1 MELKTKTIQNIDE
14 DDTEDL
20 SQVRGSK
27 TTIKIRIWV
36 RGRMRA
42 NLKAVGGSS

>member
-1 MELKTKTIQNIDE
+1 MELKTKTIQNINE
-14 DDTEDL
+14 DDTEDV
-20 SQVRGSK
+20 SQVEGSK
-27 TTIKIRIWV
+27 KTPKIKIRV

>member
-27 TTIKIRIWV
+27 TTPIESS
-36 RGRMRA
+36 MRA